1 MPNWFVTHELFPS
14 THLLIRQQ
22 TVTNSMALLSGVL
35 ICKRCRK
42 LVKRGYRQETRLCV
56 CLCRFNP
63 CTVNWKTVKSFH
75 ICPAWFACTISISL
89 LVHGCII
96 AYFFGCWE
104 KVIAFKIIANGFMV
118 YVCLCMFQVAL
129 LCAGFLDPNGPN
141 CHAQEEF
148 GASWNGPWRDRVT
161 KYRWSMLDVRPCRS
175 TKTRCSSRTRMQSR
189 RTLLWNKIFEQS
201 RFFPCYRTSAL

>member
-1 MPNWFVTHELFPS
+1 V
-14 THLLIRQQ
+14 
-22 TVTNSMALLSGVL
+22 
-35 ICKRCRK
+35 
-42 LVKRGYRQETRLCV
+42 CV

-63 CTVNWKTVKSFH
+63 CTVNWKIVKSFH

-175 TKTRCSSRTRMQSR
+175 TVDPPKQDAAHEPECSHVEHYCEIRYLNSLDFSPVTVPVHCR
-189 RTLLWNKIFEQS
+189 LWNAEEGGECKV
-201 RFFPCYRTSAL
+201 